1 MALTSVKLATQ
12 GAVISFRSKDP
23 TDTTNWIG
31 TLESVG
37 TYRSIR
43 PYGDPRARNESV
55 RQTDPSIPSD
65 VTVLTYFLITVE
77 NNSTQPTTM
86 LFADEWIEAGS
97 LNEVLLGNQ
106 VKILVDDPGNN
117 TQQILSI
124 LANAGYACRVIS

>member
-1 MALTSVKLATQ
+1 MALSSIRLATQ
-12 GAVISFRSKDP
+12 GAVITFRSKDP
-23 TDTTNWIG
+23 NDVTNWIG

-43 PYGDPRARNESV
+43 PYGDPRARNEAV
-55 RQTDPSIPSD
+55 RQTDPTISSD
-65 VTVLTYFLITVE
+65 VTLLTYFLITVE
-77 NNSTQPTTM
+77 NNATQPTTM
-86 LFADEWIEAGS
+86 LFADEWIEEGS

-106 VKILVDDPGNN
+106 VKLVVDDPLNN